1 MSVIPDLSPS
11 AIARPHAYVAVLRDA
26 LVTLTTG
33 NASVSTKFGG
43 EFLTFRAEHTGELRR
58 EIKRMQIR
66 IAAGQFGARNDDPDD
81 MPPRAPIEPVIVPAV
96 EPVVAIEPIVVAA
109 LEAAIA
115 PDKEKSNARK

>member
-26 LVTLTTG
+26 LLTLTTG

-43 EFLTFRAEHTGELRR
+43 EFLSFRSEHIGELRR

-66 IAAGQFGARNDDPDD
+66 IASGQFGTRNEDTDD

-96 EPVVAIEPIVVAA
+96 EPIVAIEPVVAV
-109 LEAAIA
+109 EVTIA
-115 PDKEKSNARK
+115 PDKGKCNARK

>member
-26 LVTLTTG
+26 LLTLITG
-33 NASVSTKFGG
+33 NASVHTKFGG
-43 EFLTFRAEHTGELRR
+43 EFLTFRSEHTSELRR

-66 IAAGQFGARNDDPDD
+66 IASGQLGARNDEPDD
-81 MPPRAPIEPVIVPAV
+81 LPPCAPVEPVFVPAV
-96 EPVVAIEPIVVAA
+96 EPIVAIEPVVAV
-109 LEAAIA
+109 EVTIA